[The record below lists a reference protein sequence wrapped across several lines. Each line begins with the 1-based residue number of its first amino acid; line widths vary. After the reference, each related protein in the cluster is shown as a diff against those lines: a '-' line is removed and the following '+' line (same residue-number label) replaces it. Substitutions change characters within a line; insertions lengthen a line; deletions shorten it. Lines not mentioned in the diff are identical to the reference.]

1 MRVVNERCAGLDV
14 HKSSVVA
21 CAMVPEG
28 KQLRA
33 FGTTT
38 PKLQQLVSW
47 LRELGV
53 SSVAMESSGIYWR
66 PVFNLLEE
74 AGFELLV
81 ANARHMKAVPG
92 RKTDVKDA
100 EWIADLHRH
109 GLLKASF
116 IPSRPERELRDLV
129 RYRRSL
135 IEQRAH
141 EVQRV
146 HKLLE
151 AANIKLEDVI
161 SDVMGVNGRRFL
173 TAMLEPDYDPEA
185 LAAGATHGL
194 QRKRQQLAEA
204 LTGRVGEHQ
213 RFLLRQILGHIE
225 FIEQQ
230 IVALDAEVAMR
241 TRPFEAAIA
250 ALDKIPGVGRRAAE
264 EVLAEIG
271 TDMSR
276 FPSHRHLASWAKV
289 CPGNNQSGGK
299 RRSGYSGKGNRW
311 LKATLVDSAWC
322 AVRTRNSYF
331 SALYHRLAA
340 RRGKKRAQLAVAHSL
355 LVTIYHLLCD
365 GTVYQD
371 LGAGY
376 FDERDRN
383 LIQRRA
389 VRSLERLGYRVS
401 LEGAA

>member
-47 LRELGV
+47 LHELGV

-241 TRPFEAAIA
+241 TRPFEAAIV

>member
-14 HKSSVVA
+14 HKSSVLA

-28 KQLRA
+28 KQLRV

-38 PKLQQLVSW
+38 PKLQQLANW

-194 QRKRQQLAEA
+194 QRKRQQLTEA

-225 FIEQQ
+225 FIEQH
-230 IVALDAEVAMR
+230 IVALDAEVAIR

-355 LVTIYHLLCD
+355 LVTIYYLLRD

-401 LEGAA
+401 LEGVA

>member
-173 TAMLEPDYDPEA
+173 TALLEPDYDPEA